1 MTQKSRQARFDY
13 FKITFF
19 IFLIL
24 FIPIS
29 AYSKEK
35 ESNILPDI
43 SAKSAIL
50 IEANTGQILF
60 EKNSNLKCFPAST
73 TKVLTALVALSKEKD
88 LGKLFKVS
96 KSAIMIEPGSSS
108 YYLNEGET
116 ISFQDTLYAMLLIS
130 ANDAANVIAENIS
143 GSIQEF
149 VKEMN
154 QFAQSIGAKNSHFV
168 NPSGLHNPQHYTTAY
183 DLSLIAREAYK
194 NETFMK
200 IVSTVEYKITT
211 ASMHKKPD
219 WQIIYNINKL
229 LRKSS
234 KYYYPYANGMK
245 TGYTAQAKRCLI
257 ASAKKDDIDLVAVIL
272 SSDDAFAD
280 AIKLFNYGFDN
291 FRKEELFKQNQI
303 VGKILVDNVNKKWI
317 DGYIKSSFWVLKNQN
332 IDLQNITYKINFLK
346 DIKPP
351 IEKDTVIGNVYIYDA
366 GNLLSI
372 IPIFSYESYVP
383 QPKITTVVNTVKK
396 EFIKGMKI
404 LFVLILIVLVLI
416 VIFAI
421 ATIIRLRR
429 KRVKLKLRSTK
440 TIDFSSFPN
449 KKLK

>member
-1 MTQKSRQARFDY
+1 MAQKSKKVSFNSL
-13 FKITFF
+13 KIALL

-24 FIPIS
+24 FIPVPVH
-29 AYSKEK
+29 SKE
-35 ESNILPDI
+35 ESNILLPDI

-60 EKNSNLKCFPAST
+60 QKNPNLRCFPAST
-73 TKVLTALVALSKEKD
+73 TKILTALVALSKEKD

-116 ISFQDTLYAMLLIS
+116 ISFQDALYAMLLIS
-130 ANDAANVIAENIS
+130 ANDAANVIAENVA

-154 QFAQSIGAKNSHFV
+154 QFAQNIGAKDSHFV
-168 NPSGLHNPQHYTTAY
+168 NPNGLHNPQHYTTAY
-183 DLSLIAREAYK
+183 DLSLIARQAYK
-194 NETFMK
+194 NETLRK
-200 IVSTVEYKITT
+200 IVSTVEYKVTT

-229 LRKSS
+229 LRKNS

-257 ASAKKDDIDLVAVIL
+257 ASAKKDNIELIAVIL
-272 SSDDAFAD
+272 SSEDAFAD
-280 AIKLFNYGFDN
+280 AIKLFGYGFNN
-291 FRKEELFKQNQI
+291 FKKEELFKQNQI
-303 VGKILVDNVNKKWI
+303 VGKVMVDKVNKKWI
-317 DGYIKSSFWVLKNQN
+317 NGYIKSSFYVLKNQN
-332 IDLQNITYKINFLK
+332 TNSEDITYHINFLK

-351 IEKDTVIGNVYIYDA
+351 INKNTVIGNVYIYSA
-366 GNLLSI
+366 GNLLSS
-372 IPIFSYESYVP
+372 IPILSHESYIP
-383 QPKITTVVNTVKK
+383 QPKITTVIHTVKK
-396 EFIKGMKI
+396 GFVKGMKF
-404 LFVLILIVLVLI
+404 LFDFLLIVLVLI

-421 ATIIRLRR
+421 ATIIRLRK